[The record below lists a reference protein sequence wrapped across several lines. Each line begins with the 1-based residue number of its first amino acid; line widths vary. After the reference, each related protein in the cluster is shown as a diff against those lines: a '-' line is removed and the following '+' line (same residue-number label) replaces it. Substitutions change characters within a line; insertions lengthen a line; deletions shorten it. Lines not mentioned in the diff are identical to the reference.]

1 MDNKSKGSTKDSLP
15 GKGALEGGLVRV
27 EIANLQMGMYIAE
40 LDRPWLETPF
50 LIQGFELRN
59 TAQLRTLE
67 KYCQHVYIHNQSAS
81 AKKKLQPTGRGLA
94 PSLVS
99 KADEGILHNRTGRE
113 AKPSTKRR
121 IVRSRPAYVA
131 TLPVR
136 EEHAAAAQAYRKG
149 KSDINKILHSAQ
161 FGQMLDTQIAEEVVS
176 SCVDSMLRNPDAMI
190 WMSRI
195 KHESEYTAE
204 HCLNVCILAIA
215 FGRHLGFDEPELQL
229 LGLCGLLHDVG
240 KMRTPKV
247 ILNKRGVLSD
257 EEFQVMRQHT
267 IDGHK
272 LLKEEG
278 SALSLTI
285 DVALNHHERPDGE
298 GYPRGLK
305 EGEISEFARIIG
317 IVDAY
322 DAITSDRCY
331 SKAVSPVDAQKEIYQ
346 NRGTQFDEEYALAFM
361 QAIGPYPPGTIVELH
376 NGMVGIVLAGRRKF
390 RHLPTIIILRDED
403 KQTID
408 EKTVDL
414 YLTDDGELD
423 KGYLIRRPLPDG
435 SFDVKLEDYRVQLN
449 DDPMGA
455 TIAPSE

>member
-1 MDNKSKGSTKDSLP
+1 MDDKPKGSTKGWPPGENTREQSL
-15 GKGALEGGLVRV
+15 VQV
-27 EIANLQMGMYIAE
+27 EVANLQMGMYVAE

-50 LIQGFELRN
+50 LMQGFQLRN
-59 TAQLRTLE
+59 KAQLKTLE
-67 KYCQHVYIHNQSAS
+67 KYCQFVYILNQSVTP
-81 AKKKLQPTGRGLA
+81 KKKPQPAPRGLA
-94 PSLVS
+94 PALTS
-99 KADEGILHNRTGRE
+99 KLEKGILHKHTGRG

-121 IVRSRPAYVA
+121 IVRSRPAYEA

-136 EEHAAAAQAYRKG
+136 EEHAAAVQAYSKG

-161 FGQMLDTQIAEEVVS
+161 FGQMLDTKIAEEVVS

-215 FGRHLGFDEPELQL
+215 FGRHLHFEEAELQL

-247 ILNKRGVLSD
+247 ILNKHGVLSD
-257 EEFQVMRQHT
+257 EEFQIMRQHT
-267 IDGHK
+267 VDGHK

-278 SALSLTI
+278 SAPSLPI
-285 DVALNHHERPDGE
+285 DVALNHHERPDGK

-322 DAITSDRCY
+322 DAITSNRCY

-346 NRGTQFDEEYALAFM
+346 NRGKQFDEEYALAFM
-361 QAIGPYPPGTIVELH
+361 QAIGPYPPGTIVELR
-376 NGMVGIVLAGRRKF
+376 NGMVGIVLSGRRKF
-390 RHLPTIIILRDED
+390 RHLPTIIILRDAD
-403 KQTID
+403 KQAID
-408 EKTVDL
+408 EKTADL
-414 YLTDDGELD
+414 YLTDSGELD
-423 KGYLIRRPLPDG
+423 KGYLIRRSLPDG
-435 SFDVKLEDYRVQLN
+435 SFDVKLEDYKVQLGG
-449 DDPMGA
+449 DPMES
-455 TIAPSE
+455 TTNPV

>member
-1 MDNKSKGSTKDSLP
+1 MSYKSKGSTRGRPP
-15 GKGALEGGLVRV
+15 GKDISEGGLVRV
-27 EIANLQMGMYIAE
+27 EIANLQMGMYVAE

-59 TAQLRTLE
+59 KAQLKTLE
-67 KYCQHVYIHNQSAS
+67 KYCKYVYILNQSV
-81 AKKKLQPTGRGLA
+81 AKKKKPQSQGLA
-94 PSLVS
+94 PKLIN
-99 KADEGILHNRTGRE
+99 KAEKGITHNHTGR
-113 AKPSTKRR
+113 AKQSTKRR
-121 IVRSRPAYVA
+121 IVRSRPAYEA
-131 TLPVR
+131 TLPAR
-136 EEHAAAAQAYRKG
+136 EEHAAAAQVYSKG

-161 FGQMLDTQIAEEVVS
+161 FGQMLDTQAAEEFVS
-176 SCVDSMLRNPDAMI
+176 GCVESMLRNPDAMI
-190 WMSRI
+190 WMSKI

-215 FGRHLGFDEPELQL
+215 FGRHLNFDEAELQL

-257 EEFQVMRQHT
+257 EEFQIMKQHT

-272 LLKEEG
+272 LLKEVG
-278 SALSLTI
+278 SAPRLPI
-285 DVALNHHERPDGE
+285 DVALNHHERPDGN

-331 SKAVSPVDAQKEIYQ
+331 SKAVSPVDALKEIYK
-346 NRGTQFDEEYALAFM
+346 NRGKQFDEEYALAFM
-361 QAIGPYPPGTIVELH
+361 QAIGPYPPGTIVELR

-390 RHLPTIIILRDED
+390 RHLPTIIILRDTD
-403 KQTID
+403 KQVID
-408 EKTVDL
+408 EKTADL
-414 YLTDDGELD
+414 YLTDSGELD
-423 KGYLIRRPLPDG
+423 KGYLIRRSLRDG
-435 SFDVKLEDYRVQLN
+435 SFDIKLEDYKVQLGA
-449 DDPMGA
+449 DP
-455 TIAPSE
+455 TNSTTAPV

>member
-1 MDNKSKGSTKDSLP
+1 MDDKSKGSIKGSPPEKGSRDESL
-15 GKGALEGGLVRV
+15 VQV
-27 EIANLQMGMYIAE
+27 EVANLQMGMHIVE

-59 TAQLRTLE
+59 KAQLKTLE
-67 KYCQHVYIHNQSAS
+67 KYCQHVYIRNQFAS
-81 AKKKLQPTGRGLA
+81 AKKKPQPRPRGLA
-94 PSLVS
+94 PKLAS
-99 KADEGILHNRTGRE
+99 KTEKGILHNHAGR
-113 AKPSTKRR
+113 AKQSTKRR
-121 IVRSRPAYVA
+121 IVRSRPAYEV

-136 EEHAAAAQAYRKG
+136 EEHAAAAQAYSKG
-149 KSDINKILHSAQ
+149 KSEIKNILHSAQ

-176 SCVDSMLRNPDAMI
+176 SCVESMLRNPDAMI
-190 WMSRI
+190 WMSKI

-215 FGRHLGFDEPELQL
+215 FGRHLNFDEAELQL

-240 KMRTPKV
+240 KMRTPKL
-247 ILNKRGVLSD
+247 ILNKRSVLSE
-257 EEFQVMRQHT
+257 EEFLIMRQHT

-278 SALSLTI
+278 SAPSLPI
-285 DVALNHHERPDGE
+285 DVALNHHERPDGK

-346 NRGTQFDEEYALAFM
+346 NRGKQFDEEYALAFM
-361 QAIGPYPPGTIVELH
+361 QAIGPYPPGTIVELR

-390 RHLPTIIILRDED
+390 RHLPTIIVLRDGD
-403 KQTID
+403 KQVVD
-408 EKTVDL
+408 EKTADL
-414 YLTDDGELD
+414 YLTDSGELD
-423 KGYLIRRPLPDG
+423 KGYLIRRSLPDG
-435 SFDVKLEDYRVQLN
+435 SFDIKLEDHKVQLRG
-449 DDPMGA
+449 DPLA
-455 TIAPSE
+455 SA

>member
-1 MDNKSKGSTKDSLP
+1 MDDKSKGSTKAGPP
-15 GKGALEGGLVRV
+15 GKGTGEGSLVQV
-27 EIANLQMGMYIAE
+27 DVGNLQMGMYVAE

-50 LIQGFELRN
+50 LIQGFVLRN
-59 TAQLRTLE
+59 KAQLRTLE
-67 KYCQHVYIHNQSAS
+67 KYCQYVYILNQSAP
-81 AKKKLQPTGRGLA
+81 AKKKLQPTSGGLA
-94 PSLVS
+94 PKLAS
-99 KADEGILHNRTGRE
+99 KAEKGIMLNHKGR

-121 IVRSRPAYVA
+121 IERSRPAYEA

-136 EEHAAAAQAYRKG
+136 EEHAAAAQAYSKG

-161 FGQMLDTQIAEEVVS
+161 FGQMLDTQVAKEVVS

-215 FGRHLGFDEPELQL
+215 FGRHLNFDEAELQL

-257 EEFQVMRQHT
+257 EEFQIMRQHT

-272 LLKEEG
+272 LLKEG
-278 SALSLTI
+278 DSSSGLPI
-285 DVALNHHERPDGE
+285 DVALNHHERPDGK

-305 EGEISEFARIIG
+305 KGEISEFARIIG

-346 NRGTQFDEEYALAFM
+346 NRGKQFDEEYALAFM
-361 QAIGPYPPGTIVELH
+361 QAIGPYPPGTIVELR
-376 NGMVGIVLAGRRKF
+376 NGMVGIVLAGQRKF
-390 RHLPTIIILRDED
+390 RHLPTIVILRNEE
-403 KQTID
+403 KQVID

-414 YLTDDGELD
+414 YLTDTGQLD
-423 KGYLIRRPLPDG
+423 KGFLIRRSLQDG
-435 SFDVKLEDYRVQLN
+435 AFDIKLEDFKVKPD
-449 DDPMGA
+449 DDPLA
-455 TIAPSE
+455 SA

>member
-1 MDNKSKGSTKDSLP
+1 MEDKSKGSTTGRPS
-15 GKGALEGGLVRV
+15 GKGVSEGGLVRV
-27 EIANLQMGMYIAE
+27 EIANLQMGMYVAE

-50 LIQGFELRN
+50 LMQGFQLRN
-59 TAQLRTLE
+59 KAQLKTLE
-67 KYCQHVYIHNQSAS
+67 KYCKYVYILNQST
-81 AKKKLQPTGRGLA
+81 AKKKKPQPQGLA
-94 PSLVS
+94 PKLTS
-99 KADEGILHNRTGRE
+99 KTEKGILYKHAGRS
-113 AKPSTKRR
+113 ANPSAKRR
-121 IVRSRPAYVA
+121 IARSRPAYEP

-136 EEHAAAAQAYRKG
+136 EEHAVAAQAYSKG

-161 FGQMLDTQIAEEVVS
+161 FGQMLDTKAAEEFVS
-176 SCVDSMLRNPDAMI
+176 GCVESMLRNPDAMI
-190 WMSRI
+190 WMSKI

-215 FGRHLGFDEPELQL
+215 FGRHLHFEESELQL

-247 ILNKRGVLSD
+247 ILNKRGALSE
-257 EEFQVMRQHT
+257 EEFQIMKQHT

-272 LLKEEG
+272 LLKGEG
-278 SALSLTI
+278 STSSLPI
-285 DVALNHHERPDGE
+285 DVALNHHERPDGT

-317 IVDAY
+317 IVDSY

-346 NRGTQFDEEYALAFM
+346 NRGKQFDEEYALAFM
-361 QAIGPYPPGTIVELH
+361 QAIGPYPPGTIVELR

-390 RHLPTIIILRDED
+390 RHLPTIIILRDTD
-403 KQTID
+403 KQAID
-408 EKTVDL
+408 EKTADL
-414 YLTDDGELD
+414 YLTDSGELD

-435 SFDVKLEDYRVQLN
+435 SFDIKLEDYKVQL
-449 DDPMGA
+449 DGDPLESA
-455 TIAPSE
+455 TDPV